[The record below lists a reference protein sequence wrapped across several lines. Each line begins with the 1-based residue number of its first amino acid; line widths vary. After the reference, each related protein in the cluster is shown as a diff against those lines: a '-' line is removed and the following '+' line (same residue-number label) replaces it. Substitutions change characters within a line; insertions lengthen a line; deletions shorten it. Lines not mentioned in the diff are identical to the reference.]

1 MKIEVSRVQNEK
13 TIEFTIKVTEPHTVP
28 FTLEEANTLSAI
40 QQFNNTMSAAL
51 NPASK
56 LYHDIVCAT
65 HDVKEKMVCR
75 VLESLKSSIR
85 DDLESQFKPICQEIF
100 NWIYDNQ
107 EEHAKSWLSAHYPER
122 VTYYFANDIKRQAQ
136 CAKSDTDYDQEDED
150 DETDY

>member
-75 VLESLKSSIR
+75 VSVQTYMPGNLQL
-85 DDLESQFKPICQEIF
+85 DL
-100 NWIYDNQ
+100 
-107 EEHAKSWLSAHYPER
+107 
-122 VTYYFANDIKRQAQ
+122 
-136 CAKSDTDYDQEDED
+136 
-150 DETDY
+150 